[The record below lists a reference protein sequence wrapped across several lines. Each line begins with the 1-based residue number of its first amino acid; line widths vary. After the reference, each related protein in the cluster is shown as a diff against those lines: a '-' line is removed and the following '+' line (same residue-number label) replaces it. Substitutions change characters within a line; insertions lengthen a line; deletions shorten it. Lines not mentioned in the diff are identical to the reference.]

1 MDRNTVIGTILIT
14 LILMVWMFYLTP
26 PPTPVDPAA
35 ADSLASQEQVMP
47 EGDALQSDPVED
59 PLASLAD
66 IDSTLAGASTGE
78 ERFIVVEN
86 DLYTARFST
95 RGATLVSY
103 KLKEYN
109 KFDQVTPVEMVDS
122 TGAGAI
128 SLAFTTPANHNVDT
142 RSFFFE
148 TSTLSDVV
156 EVGAEGTD
164 LVFTTNVGS
173 GAITK
178 TYQFSQGS
186 YEVDLDVDFDN
197 SDSFMTREGYELIWN
212 GGLPFTEN
220 DATQEVLKAAAYAR
234 SGGEVEGVDLT
245 GDPYEEKTLRGE
257 VSWIGVKNQYF
268 AAIMIPEGVNTRGA
282 DLVGERL
289 GDPKSPNAWET
300 YEARL
305 MLPQPAVGES
315 DFYRLYLGPLEF
327 YRIREYGLNLYDM
340 VDYGWDFFEW
350 MTRPIAKFVFIPTFT
365 FLSKFIPS
373 YGVVIIVLAFLIK
386 LLVYPLTK
394 SSYRSMAKMREV
406 QPQLQAIREKYADNP
421 QKQQE
426 ATMKLYKEGG
436 VNPLGGCLPML
447 FQYPIII
454 ALWQFLPQSIEIR
467 QQGFLW
473 ANDLSAPDKIFN
485 LPFEIP
491 FYGDFVAGFCM
502 LMGISMVFQMRLQT
516 TAAAGPQAKMM
527 MYFMPI
533 MLFVIFNRFASGLN
547 LYYLCYNIL
556 SAVQQRFINKEI
568 EQEKANAE
576 ANPGSVAKKNGKSN
590 RKGAASKNGQSKSRK
605 KTTTASRKG
614 SRR

>member
-1 MDRNTVIGTILIT
+1 MDRNTVIGTVLIT

-26 PPTPVDPAA
+26 PPSPENQTTV
-35 ADSLASQEQVMP
+35 DSLATQEQ
-47 EGDALQSDPVED
+47 L
-59 PLASLAD
+59 PLESEVLPDNQEPPLSELAE
-66 IDSTLAGASTGE
+66 IDSTIAGAATGE

-95 RGATLVSY
+95 LGATLVSY
-103 KLKEYN
+103 ELKEYL
-109 KFDQVTPVEMVDS
+109 KFDQVSRVEIVDS
-122 TGAGAI
+122 SSMGAL

-142 RSFFFE
+142 RGFYFE
-148 TSTLSDVV
+148 SPTTASTVQV
-156 EVGAEGTD
+156 AEDGTRIE
-164 LVFTTNVGS
+164 FTTTLGAGS
-173 GAITK
+173 ITK
-178 TYQFSQGS
+178 TYLFTPGS
-186 YEVDLDVDFDN
+186 YEVGLDIDFQN
-197 SDSFMTREGYELIWN
+197 PSSFMTREGYELIWK
-212 GGLPFTEN
+212 GGLPFTED
-220 DATQEVLKAAAYAR
+220 DAQQEALKAAAYAR

-245 GDPYEEKTLRGE
+245 SDSYEEQTLRGD
-257 VSWIGVKNQYF
+257 VSWISVKNQYF
-268 AAIMIPEGVNTRGA
+268 AAILIPEGTTRGA
-282 DLVGERL
+282 DLVGERF
-289 GDPKSPNAWET
+289 GDPKSPDVWET

-305 MLPQPAVGES
+305 MLPQPEAGVS
-315 DFYRLYLGPLEF
+315 DLYKLYIGPLEF
-327 YRIREYGLNLYDM
+327 NRIRDYGLNLYDM

-350 MTRPIAKFVFIPTFT
+350 MTRPIAKFVFIPVFT
-365 FLSKFIPS
+365 LLSKFIPS
-373 YGVVIIVLAFLIK
+373 YGIVIIILAFLIK

-406 QPQLQAIREKYADNP
+406 QPQLQAIREKYSDNP

-473 ANDLSAPDKIFN
+473 ANDLSAPDKILS

-491 FYGDFVAGFCM
+491 FYGDFIAGFCL
-502 LMGISMVFQMRLQT
+502 LMGISMVFQMRLQS

-556 SAVQQRFINKEI
+556 SAIQQRFINKEI
-568 EQEKANAE
+568 EKEKEEAD
-576 ANPGSVAKKNGKSN
+576 ANPAASKKNGRAAKKNGV
-590 RKGAASKNGQSKSRK
+590 GKNGQKRSK
-605 KTTTASRKG
+605 KTPASRKA